1 MNKNQVFAFALVVAM
16 LLVTGCEPDKITVE
30 VPVSAIQKAKQGE
43 TVYLKA
49 RANGVS
55 EIVPDDISK
64 KKDQI
69 RQVIEKNLGK
79 GGRMSIKSKS
89 DSGLSFSA
97 QWKIPLFQDGHLPAD
112 GNSYPMWLVLTKESD
127 RLTLVSNRQCLDAM
141 NEQLDSVDFMM
152 DKISELGMTDIVFD
166 NDTDKEFRYTIYG
179 AFINGDSK
187 VSCTQ
192 KVAVGDES
200 TVSFGR
206 KSSDSIWHDTHPV
219 VFLPTN

>member
-1 MNKNQVFAFALVVAM
+1 MNISRVVVFALIGTM
-16 LLVTGCEPDKITVE
+16 LLATGCEPDKITVE
-30 VPVSAIQKAKQGE
+30 VPVSAIQKVRQGE

-64 KKDQI
+64 KKEQI
-69 RQVIEKNLGK
+69 RQIIEKNLGK

-89 DSGLSFSA
+89 DPGLSFSA
-97 QWKIPLFQDGHLPAD
+97 QWKIPLFQEGHVPAN
-112 GNSYPMWLVLTKESD
+112 GNSYPMWLVLAKEGD
-127 RLTLVSNRQCLDAM
+127 RLTLITNRQCIDAM

-166 NDTDKEFRYTIYG
+166 NDTDKEFRYTLYG

-206 KSSDSIWHDTHPV
+206 KSSDSIWHDTNPV
-219 VFLPTN
+219 VFLPAN

>member
-1 MNKNQVFAFALVVAM
+1 MNMNQAFAVALVGAM
-16 LLVTGCEPDKITVE
+16 LLATGCEPDKITVE

-55 EIVPDDISK
+55 EIVPGDISK

-69 RQVIEKNLGK
+69 RQVIERNLGK
-79 GGRMSIKSKS
+79 GGHMSIKSKS

-97 QWKIPLFQDGHLPAD
+97 QWKIPLFQDGHIPAD
-112 GNSYPMWLVLTKESD
+112 GNSYPMWLVLAKESD
-127 RLTLVSNRQCLDAM
+127 RLTLLTNRQCLDAM
-141 NEQLDSVDFMM
+141 NEQLNSIDFMM
-152 DKISELGMTDIVFD
+152 DKISELSMTDIVLD

-187 VSCTQ
+187 VSYTQ
-192 KVAVGDES
+192 KVAAGDES

-206 KSSDSIWHDTHPV
+206 KSSDSVWHDTNPV
-219 VFLPTN
+219 VFLPKN

>member
-1 MNKNQVFAFALVVAM
+1 M
-16 LLVTGCEPDKITVE
+16 LLAIGCEPDKITIE

-43 TVYLKA
+43 TVYIKA

-55 EIVPDDISK
+55 EIVPDEISK
-64 KKDQI
+64 KKEQI

-89 DSGLSFSA
+89 DSGLAFSV
-97 QWKIPLFQDGHLPAD
+97 QWKIPLFRHEQAPAD
-112 GNSYPMWLVLTKESD
+112 GKSYPMWLVLTKESV

-192 KVAVGDES
+192 KVVVGDES

-206 KSSDSIWHDTHPV
+206 KSSDSIWHDTNPV